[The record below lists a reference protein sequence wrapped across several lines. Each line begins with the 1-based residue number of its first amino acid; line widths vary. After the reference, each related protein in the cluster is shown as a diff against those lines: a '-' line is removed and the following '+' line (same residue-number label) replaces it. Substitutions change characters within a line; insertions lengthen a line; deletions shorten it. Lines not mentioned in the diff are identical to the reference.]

1 MIKLQ
6 NVTKVFPNGYKALA
20 DINLHIGVDEFVFL
34 VGSSGAGKSTLMKLL
49 LREDV
54 PSAGNVYIDSINI
67 NKLHIKQVPMLRR
80 SIGVIFQDYKLLPR
94 RTVYENVAFALEV
107 VGRSRMHIRRQVA
120 QVLDLVGL
128 LPKQKNY
135 PAELSGGEQQRVCI
149 ARAIANNPTILLA
162 DEPTGNLDPN
172 TSWEIMLLLQ
182 KINKRKTTVLVATHN
197 KSIVDTMRKRVIAIE
212 NGKIVRDQQLGAYG
226 YEF

>member
-135 PAELSGGEQQRVCI
+135 PTELSGGEQQRVCI

>member
-6 NVTKVFPNGYKALA
+6 NVTKIFPNGYKALS

-49 LREDV
+49 LRDDV
-54 PSAGNVYIDSINI
+54 PTTGNVFIDGINI
-67 NKLHIKQVPMLRR
+67 NKLHAKQVPMLRR
-80 SIGVIFQDYKLLPR
+80 SIGVIFQDYKLLPK

-107 VGRSRMHIRRQVA
+107 VGRSRVQIRRQVA

-128 LPKQKNY
+128 LPKQKSY
-135 PAELSGGEQQRVCI
+135 PTELSGGEQQRVCI

-212 NGKIVRDQQLGAYG
+212 SGKIIRDQQLGAYG